1 MLDFKVFNFYSWKAD
16 IKTEIYYLRRKA
28 LHQADQFTIEPKKQR
43 FPEDEEEKKLL
54 NVYRL
59 NNYLLLDILF

>member
-28 LHQADQFTIEPKKQR
+28 LHQADQFTIEPKNSDSRKTKKK
-43 FPEDEEEKKLL
+43 KKLL